1 MTKTAKVT
9 PAVVVPDAAAPAPEV
24 MTQTF
29 IDITQQPR
37 TIQLSG
43 MAYNAFSQAAA
54 LVRLG
59 YVFDPAMPQQV
70 FSPSGMAAFFM
81 VLGTPDDHAVRGA
94 HEAIADAAAAE
105 EREYIK
111 AVEAAAARL
120 IDEREAAA
128 RKAEKDA
135 EIAAA
140 EAVLAALRK
149 AAA

>member
-1 MTKTAKVT
+1 MTKATTAAKVT
-9 PAVVVPDAAAPAPEV
+9 TVVTAAPATLEA

-29 IDITQQPR
+29 IDITKQPR

-70 FSPSGMAAFFM
+70 FSQTGMAAFFM